1 MPALL
6 DPRWES
12 ACQERAKG
20 GDVGASYKAAGFTG
34 NPAAATKFFKRPQII
49 ERIAEIQSVRYA
61 QERIATSTAT
71 KKLALTKEWVLERL
85 AYNAEQSLRGRPIRD
100 RDGKITS
107 YGKPNENAANR
118 ALELIG
124 NTLGMFIQR
133 HEVGQP
139 GDFQRM
145 SDDEL
150 DSALAEQAR
159 ALGLPE
165 IAVDRLL
172 TLRKNDDES
181 VQ

>member
-1 MPALL
+1 MPAFT
-6 DPRWES
+6 DPRWEA
-12 ACQERAKG
+12 ACQARAAG
-20 GDVGASYKAAGFTG
+20 TEIGASYLAGGFRG
-34 NPAAATKFFKRPQII
+34 KPAIATRFFQREDIRT
-49 ERIAEIQSVRYA
+49 RIAEIQSERYA
-61 QERIATSTAT
+61 QERIATAAAT

-100 RDGKITS
+100 KDGKITS

-133 HEVGQP
+133 HEIGQP